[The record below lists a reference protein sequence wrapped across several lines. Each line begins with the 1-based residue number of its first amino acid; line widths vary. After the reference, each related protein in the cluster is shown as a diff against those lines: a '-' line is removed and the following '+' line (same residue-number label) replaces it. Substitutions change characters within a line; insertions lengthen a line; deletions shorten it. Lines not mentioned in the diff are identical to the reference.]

1 MNNFNSR
8 LANYLDDEALLD
20 RIAREME
27 KPQSIRAIA
36 RKLGISIY
44 AVIRLHNYH
53 KSKTRYQMNG
63 KTKINQCR
71 KGGLLEFIV
80 NRSDVYLKQ
89 DSMGEPRKVSS
100 PLTTDILFDANEN
113 IGTYQLNTENQVSTR
128 SWTIDL
134 VKDIHA
140 AMILH

>member
-53 KSKTRYQMNG
+53 KSKN
-63 KTKINQCR
+63 
-71 KGGLLEFIV
+71 E
-80 NRSDVYLKQ
+80 
-89 DSMGEPRKVSS
+89 VS
-100 PLTTDILFDANEN
+100 NEWKN
-113 IGTYQLNTENQVSTR
+113 KN
-128 SWTIDL
+128 
-134 VKDIHA
+134 
-140 AMILH
+140 